1 MIKVNFIGAR
11 VSIAKVG
18 SQTKIEAAVILLMSL
33 IFCLALSL
41 ILCVSHAW
49 ADEQKSMNRTVNH
62 AFSFGGIGIPENVG
76 IKILNFQYGDSK
88 AVGTYAE
95 DGSLATGHVR
105 QGGMVRGIMPVG
117 DFLYIKWRILANGKV
132 LEDRVD
138 LKNRLPPDMDNKIIH
153 FTINGEQLTVY
164 VIEGNTPAQLH
175 SSGAPDCPA
184 PSYGD
189 FRCTRVYPDHW
200 ANF

>member
-11 VSIAKVG
+11 VSIAKIG

-33 IFCLALSL
+33 SFCLALSL

-49 ADEQKSMNRTVNH
+49 ADEQKSMNRLANH

-88 AVGTYAE
+88 AVGTYVE
-95 DGSLATGHVR
+95 DAWLATGHVG
-105 QGGMVRGIMPVG
+105 QGGGVTGTMPVG
-117 DFLYIKWRILANGKV
+117 DFLYVKWQILKTGEV
-132 LEDRVD
+132 CEDRVD
-138 LKNRLPPDMDNKIIH
+138 LKSRLPSDMDQKIIH
-153 FTINGEQLTVY
+153 FTIKGQQLNVY
-164 VIEGNTPAQLH
+164 VIEGNTPANFH
-175 SSGAPDCPA
+175 ASGAPDCPVS
-184 PSYGD
+184 SYGA
-189 FRCTRVYPDHW
+189 FQCTRIYPDHW